1 MLLFCCQTAIL
12 AQNTE
17 GGIQFIH
24 DNYNEAIAK
33 AKSEKKIIFLDAYTT
48 WCGPCKMMSKLTFTV
63 PEVGS
68 FFNKNFV
75 NLKFDME
82 KGDGPMLQQK
92 FDVVAYPT
100 LLFIDSSGKLVH
112 KALGYQDVPSF
123 LEIGKTAL
131 DGGEN
136 SLSFW
141 TKRYEKGDTSVSFL
155 KNYALKLSEAYD
167 VRCPKVVEEYLAT
180 QADWCTDENLEFIY
194 RFTDVVDK
202 KLFPFLVKNKQAFE
216 KKVNAAEID
225 GKIQGMVADKIF
237 NEKNLPTLGF
247 ADSLIQLVYPEK
259 FDRMSKKYRMDFN
272 RMKGD
277 RAEYA
282 QAAVKY
288 FKKYDDSAAELSD
301 ISSIFVEQI
310 DDKKMLKK
318 ALDWAKRSVK
328 LDNSYLNNLTV
339 AQLFKK
345 LDKKPKAEKAAQK
358 AIEIA
363 KKNSEDVTEAEA
375 LLKELKEL
383 PPPTKDQVKT
393 NN

>member
-1 MLLFCCQTAIL
+1 
-12 AQNTE
+12 
-17 GGIQFIH
+17 
-24 DNYNEAIAK
+24 
-33 AKSEKKIIFLDAYTT
+33 
-48 WCGPCKMMSKLTFTV
+48 MS
-63 PEVGS
+63 
-68 FFNKNFV
+68 
-75 NLKFDME
+75 
-82 KGDGPMLQQK
+82 
-92 FDVVAYPT
+92 
-100 LLFIDSSGKLVH
+100 
-112 KALGYQDVPSF
+112 
-123 LEIGKTAL
+123 
-131 DGGEN
+131 
-136 SLSFW
+136 
-141 TKRYEKGDTSVSFL
+141 
-155 KNYALKLSEAYD
+155 
-167 VRCPKVVEEYLAT
+167 
-180 QADWCTDENLEFIY
+180 
-194 RFTDVVDK
+194 
-202 KLFPFLVKNKQAFE
+202 KQAFE

-237 NEKNLPTLGF
+237 NEKNLPTLTY

-310 DDKKMLKK
+310 EDKKMLKK

-375 LLKELKEL
+375 LLKELKE
-383 PPPTKDQVKT
+383 PPMPTKDQVKS
-393 NN
+393 NK